1 MHVQG
6 PDRWLTEARQVLSHQ
21 GEHTVVLAHLDA
33 LDDDSAHAVGAMLD
47 AIEGSGSR
55 IAATSTTSATTRP
68 VPQVLLDRFPLEE
81 IEVPPL
87 RRRSEDVLSRLAN
100 RELGTP
106 RLTRQATELAL
117 RHPWPGND
125 RQLAEFRRWLYRQQR
140 AVIDVGDLPATW
152 RSAATRQNLST
163 IQVAEAEAIAGALRD
178 ADGNKS
184 AAATALGISRSS
196 MYRKMREYH
205 LN

>member
-1 MHVQG
+1 
-6 PDRWLTEARQVLSHQ
+6 
-21 GEHTVVLAHLDA
+21 
-33 LDDDSAHAVGAMLD
+33 
-47 AIEGSGSR
+47 
-55 IAATSTTSATTRP
+55 
-68 VPQVLLDRFPLEE
+68 
-81 IEVPPL
+81 
-87 RRRSEDVLSRLAN
+87 
-100 RELGTP
+100 
-106 RLTRQATELAL
+106 
-117 RHPWPGND
+117 
-125 RQLAEFRRWLYRQQR
+125 
-140 AVIDVGDLPATW
+140 VGDLPAGW